1 MSVSLFSQ
9 KTIIRALSLYSLFA
23 VIIIFS
29 TTLLSSSAH
38 AATGSCWLS
47 GPALNFG
54 SVSSNGKS
62 NYTNWQVTCNQYGHK
77 QTVNV
82 ALCPYATAGG
92 LGLLNN
98 RRLMVNYSTW
108 PQSYL
113 SYDLFYDA
121 ALTKRIDTKADL
133 STLQCIY
140 KTISVNQNTKVFDLP
155 LYGRVYS
162 GQNVTAG
169 SFRNNNDV
177 AVTLLYGFSEEKQPT
192 TEDVM
197 AKQSS
202 NQTSNS
208 LSVTANYENSCNLMA
223 ASDLNFGHIDDLSKG
238 VMSSTTV
245 SLSCPLNTTWKV
257 GLDQGLNYDGKTRRM
272 RNGTDYIAYDLYQD
286 VSYKQFWNSMNT
298 SQGTGTNGM
307 QTIQIYGKVPP
318 SALSV
323 PPGDYQDTITV
334 TLTY

>member
-1 MSVSLFSQ
+1 MSLSLFSQ
-9 KTIIRALSLYSLFA
+9 KTTIRPLGLYGLFV
-23 VIIIFS
+23 VIILVS
-29 TTLLSSSAH
+29 ATLLSPSAQ
-38 AATGSCWLS
+38 AASGSCWLS

-54 SVSSNGKS
+54 SVSSKGKS

-98 RRLMVNYSTW
+98 RRQMVNYSTW

-133 STLQCIY
+133 STLQCMY
-140 KTISVNQNTKVFDLP
+140 KTISVNENSKVFNLP
-155 LYGRVYS
+155 LYGLVYS

-169 SFRNNNDV
+169 SFRNNNDI
-177 AVTLLYGFSEEKQPT
+177 AVTLLYGFSEEKQLS
-192 TEDVM
+192 TEEVM

-238 VMSSTTV
+238 ITSSTTV
-245 SLSCPLNTTWKV
+245 NLSCPLNTTWKV

-272 RNGTDYIAYDLYQD
+272 RNGVDYIAYELYQD
-286 VSYKQFWNSMNT
+286 VIYKQPWSSTNT
-298 SQGTGTNGM
+298 SQGVGTNGA

-323 PPGDYQDTITV
+323 PPGEYQDTITV